1 MLTQEQ
7 NNTLTRVSPGT
18 PMGHLMRRYWH
29 PVAAVAELTNHQV
42 KKVKVLNE
50 SLVICRD
57 KKRRVRV
64 LVESSLHGNAS
75 LAHST
80 PEYKSL
86 RWSYQGWTFNSMG
99 RCVEQPLKRLGSLF
113 KDRIRTREYPAAELG
128 GLIFAYLGP
137 EPVPRLPRYNTLLWD
152 DAVREINGTVIACN
166 WLQVVENL
174 LDPYHVEFLHGRFF
188 EHVLRLK
195 GGGQLEEF
203 LGRYAPKPIKKIAFD
218 LFEDGIIE
226 RHMIRS
232 EEEISWKVGAPTF
245 FPTTTLVGSVE
256 NSKVI
261 NFVVPLDDTHTWFVV
276 YLAERTGIPIPWEE
290 TPPFFDVPGVDNGR
304 KFVLDTANGQDHMAV
319 VTQGDIAR
327 REIEHL
333 TTSDMGITLY
343 RQLLMNQIEL
353 MERGEQPMNV
363 YQDSDRNP
371 IELDNLLEIA

>member
-1 MLTQEQ
+1 MLTQGQ
-7 NNTLTRVSPGT
+7 NDTLTRVSPGT
-18 PMGHLMRRYWH
+18 PMGNLMRRYWH
-29 PVAAVAELTNHQV
+29 PVAAVAELNNHPV

-57 KKRRVRV
+57 KKRRVR
-64 LVESSLHGNAS
+64 LLAESSLHGNGS
-75 LAHST
+75 LAHSI

-86 RWSYQGWTFNSMG
+86 RWSYKGWLFNSMG
-99 RCVEQPLKRLGSLF
+99 RCVEQPVKRLGGLF
-113 KDRIRTREYPAAELG
+113 KDRIRTREYTVAELG

-137 EPVPRLPRYNTLLWD
+137 EPVPKLPRYNALLWD

-188 EHVLRLK
+188 EHILRLK

-218 LFEDGIIE
+218 LFENGIIE

-256 NSKVI
+256 ISKVI

-290 TPPFFDVPGVDNGR
+290 TPQFFDVPGVDDGR

-353 MERGEQPMNV
+353 MERGGEPMNV
-363 YQDSDRNP
+363 YQDLDRKP
-371 IELDNLLEIA
+371 IEVEEVLESA

>member
-1 MLTQEQ
+1 
-7 NNTLTRVSPGT
+7 
-18 PMGHLMRRYWH
+18 MGNLMRRYWH
-29 PVAAVAELTNHQV
+29 PVAAVAELNNHQV

-57 KKRRVRV
+57 KKRQVRV
-64 LVESSLHGNAS
+64 LAESSLHGNAS
-75 LAHST
+75 LAHSI
-80 PEYKSL
+80 PEHKSL
-86 RWSYQGWTFNSMG
+86 RWSYQGWLFDSMG
-99 RCVEQPLKRLGSLF
+99 RCVEQPVGPF
-113 KDRIRTREYPAAELG
+113 KNRIRTREYPVAELG

-137 EPVPRLPRYNTLLWD
+137 EPVPRLPRYNALLWD

-166 WLQVVENL
+166 WLQVIENL

-203 LGRYAPKPIKKIAFD
+203 LGRYAPKPIEKIAFD
-218 LFEDGIIE
+218 LFENGIIE

-245 FPTTTLVGSVE
+245 FPSTTLVGSVE
-256 NSKVI
+256 TSRVI

-290 TPPFFDVPGVDNGR
+290 TPQFVDVSGVNDSG
-304 KFVLDTANGQDHMAV
+304 KFILDTANGQDHMAV

-353 MERGEQPMNV
+353 MERGGEPMNV
-363 YQDSDRNP
+363 YQDLDRKP
-371 IELDNLLEIA
+371 IEVEEVLEIA

>member
-1 MLTQEQ
+1 MLTQGQ

-29 PVAAVAELTNHQV
+29 PVAAVAELNNGQV

-57 KKRRVRV
+57 KKQRVR
-64 LVESSLHGNAS
+64 LLAESSLHGNAS
-75 LAHST
+75 LAHSM
-80 PEYKSL
+80 PEFKSL
-86 RWSYQGWTFNSMG
+86 RWSYQGWVFNSIG
-99 RCVEQPLKRLGSLF
+99 ECVEQPLKRLGSLF
-113 KDRIRTREYPAAELG
+113 KDRIRTREYSVAELG

-137 EPVPRLPRYNTLLWD
+137 EPVPRLPRYNALLWD

-166 WLQVVENL
+166 WLQVMENL

-188 EHVLRLK
+188 EYVLRLK

-218 LFEDGIIE
+218 LFENGIIE

-276 YLAERTGIPIPWEE
+276 YLVERTGIPIPWEE
-290 TPPFFDVPGVDNGR
+290 TPRFFDVPGADDGG
-304 KFVLDTANGQDHMAV
+304 KFVLDTANGQDHMVV

-353 MERGEQPMNV
+353 MERGGELMNV

>member
-1 MLTQEQ
+1 MLTQGQ
-7 NNTLTRVSPGT
+7 NDTLTRVSPGT
-18 PMGHLMRRYWH
+18 PMGNLMRRYWH
-29 PVAAVAELTNHQV
+29 PVAAVAELNNQQV

-64 LVESSLHGNAS
+64 LAESSLHGNAS
-75 LAHST
+75 LAHRI
-80 PEYKSL
+80 PEHKSL
-86 RWSYQGWTFNSMG
+86 RWSYQGWLFDSMG
-99 RCVEQPLKRLGSLF
+99 RCVEQPVKRLGGLF
-113 KDRIRTREYPAAELG
+113 KNHIRTREYPVQELG

-137 EPVPRLPRYNTLLWD
+137 EPVPRPPRYNTLLWD

-166 WLQVVENL
+166 WLQVLENL

-218 LFEDGIIE
+218 LFENGIIE

-245 FPTTTLVGSVE
+245 FPSTTLVGSVE
-256 NSKVI
+256 TSRVI
-261 NFVVPLDDTHTWFVV
+261 NFVVPLDDTHTWFLV

-290 TPPFFDVPGVDNGR
+290 TPQFVDVSGVNDNG
-304 KFVLDTANGQDHMAV
+304 KFILDTANGQDHMAV

-333 TTSDMGITLY
+333 TPSDMGITLY

-353 MERGEQPMNV
+353 MERGGESMNV
-363 YQDSDRNP
+363 YQDPDRKP
-371 IELDNLLEIA
+371 IEVEEVLEIA